1 MVRGPGPMP
10 GNRMR
15 AWAPGGGWP
24 SAKRLARPATY
35 QPYSQ
40 VQPLGGAPF
49 AAKGPAGPGGAHR
62 PEATQIQAKD
72 HQVGCREASRSLET
86 PRKFFAQRP
95 RIKTGAVRA
104 LRARLD
110 RWRGPTPPEESN
122 PQVKPPAR
130 NIRGGLTWGLPNKP
144 VGSDPASPGFAV
156 ASLRQTPSFFETEG
170 PNKRRS
176 KTHPSNQAGGQAN
189 EPKTFPTWSRV
200 LL

>member
-1 MVRGPGPMP
+1 
-10 GNRMR
+10 MR

-62 PEATQIQAKD
+62 PEATQTPGQRPPSRVPRSQSIPGDAAQILCATSQNQD
-72 HQVGCREASRSLET
+72 GCRAGPSGPPRS
-86 PRKFFAQRP
+86 PA
-95 RIKTGAVRA
+95 GSN
-104 LRARLD
+104 
-110 RWRGPTPPEESN
+110 PPEESN

-130 NIRGGLTWGLPNKP
+130 NIRGGLTWGLPNRP
-144 VGSDPASPGFAV
+144 GGSDPAGPGLAV

-176 KTHPSNQAGGQAN
+176 KTPPSNQAGGQAN